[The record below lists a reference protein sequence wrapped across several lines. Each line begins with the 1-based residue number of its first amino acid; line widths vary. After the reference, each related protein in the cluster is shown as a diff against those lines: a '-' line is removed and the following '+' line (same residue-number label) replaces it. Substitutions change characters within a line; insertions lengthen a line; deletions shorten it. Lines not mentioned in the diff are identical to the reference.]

1 MTSNPKIR
9 FREASSADVPAIVQC
24 RLADPTDNGAADPR
38 MGAYFDGQ
46 HHPQQALA
54 ARVGYVAVRDSEVI
68 GYVAGHRTT
77 RNGCSGELQ
86 YMFVAPAHR
95 RRGIGAALLRLI
107 AGWFHDQGATR
118 VCVPIAADSRPEAR
132 PFCEALG
139 AIPLQK
145 NWYFW
150 KDIADILS

>member
-1 MTSNPKIR
+1 M
-9 FREASSADVPAIVQC
+9 A
-24 RLADPTDNGAADPR
+24 
-38 MGAYFDGQ
+38 AYFDGQ

-54 ARVGYVAVRDSEVI
+54 PRVGYIAYRDNEVL
-68 GYVAGHRTT
+68 GYIAGHCTT

-86 YMFVAPAHR
+86 YMFVAPASR
-95 RRGIGAALLRLI
+95 RRGVGAALLRLL

-118 VCVPIAADSRPEAR
+118 VCVPIAADSPAEAR

-139 AIPLQK
+139 AVPLQK

-150 KDIADILS
+150 NDIAALLS